1 MKRLLLSIATLAFLS
16 LPATALAD
24 TLTYVPTPADLNDL
38 DHHSVYTWRIDNVN
52 LNGQTITGVK
62 LTFSN
67 IRNWDANANRLFMHL
82 LDTAK
87 GSGVRSFIDDPSG
100 VAPVIDIRDDFVD
113 PRYHSNPNWLVASGT
128 ADTFLTSQSFGTT
141 AQTFVYNFTQAQI
154 SALASYIANGNNFA
168 LGFDPDCHYFNDG
181 ISLKIYTEKTNTV
194 PEPTTMLLL
203 GTGLA
208 GAYLRRRRQQA
219 DLS

>member
-1 MKRLLLSIATLAFLS
+1 MKRLLITIATMAFLS

-24 TLTYVPTPADLNDL
+24 TLTYTPTPADLNDL

-62 LTFSN
+62 LTFNN
-67 IRNWDANANRLFMHL
+67 IRNWDANANRLFVHL

-87 GSGVRSFIDDPSG
+87 GSGVRSFIDDPTG
-100 VAPVIDIRDDFVD
+100 AAPLTDIRDDFVD

-128 ADTFLTSQSFGTT
+128 ADTSLFSQSFPTT

-154 SALASYIANGNNFA
+154 GALAAYIANGGNFA

-181 ISLKIYTEKTNTV
+181 ISLKIYTEPKTTV
-194 PEPTTMLLL
+194 PEPTTMVLL

-219 DLS
+219 TLS